1 MSIESI
7 SIAESI
13 HINIDKL
20 MEMAS
25 GADAAS
31 ASADQIERQL
41 FKGLLA
47 LGRELMQLFF
57 TTRSEQETIQA
68 EWEAGDT
75 NYPYAGQKTRSY
87 LSIFGE
93 VEVERAYYWQQG
105 VGGQQPLDESLS
117 LPQRK
122 YSDWVQEMVGE
133 LSVLKPEGEA
143 VSLLARWFGWRVP
156 KRSGQQMISEH
167 GQWVAAYYEQRAV
180 PERGEHDTILVALA
194 DGKGIPMNREDS
206 PPPQARRGRGEKK
219 TAKKEALVTAAY
231 TIAAYVR
238 SADDLIRALLPA
250 EAPSAVPKARPR
262 PSGKQVFGTLAGK
275 EAALTQLAQQVARRG
290 KPRLTDRVVLT
301 DGAIGL
307 QRQVEKHL
315 PDFTLVLDIMHVM
328 AYLWDAA
335 NALLGETHPD
345 RESWMRTALGCLLE
359 DDLETLLAQLDA
371 QRQKP
376 KLSKRKRQTLTKVL
390 NYLHRNR
397 AYMDYQSYLARG
409 WPIGTGVVEGACRHL
424 VRDRFEQS
432 GMRWSI
438 AGAEVMLALRAV
450 YLNGDWDDFQRF
462 RRHRVHEQRY
472 HSLHPDHLPEMLVL
486 GAAA

>member
-1 MSIESI
+1 M
-7 SIAESI
+7 
-13 HINIDKL
+13 
-20 MEMAS
+20 
-25 GADAAS
+25 
-31 ASADQIERQL
+31 
-41 FKGLLA
+41 
-47 LGRELMQLFF
+47 
-57 TTRSEQETIQA
+57 
-68 EWEAGDT
+68 
-75 NYPYAGQKTRSY
+75 
-87 LSIFGE
+87 
-93 VEVERAYYWQQG
+93 
-105 VGGQQPLDESLS
+105 
-117 LPQRK
+117 
-122 YSDWVQEMVGE
+122 
-133 LSVLKPEGEA
+133 
-143 VSLLARWFGWRVP
+143 
-156 KRSGQQMISEH
+156 
-167 GQWVAAYYEQRAV
+167 
-180 PERGEHDTILVALA
+180 
-194 DGKGIPMNREDS
+194 
-206 PPPQARRGRGEKK
+206 
-219 TAKKEALVTAAY
+219 
-231 TIAAYVR
+231 
-238 SADDLIRALLPA
+238 PA